1 MAFIIEAMKAC
12 GAGSGKAPTIFTYN
26 TDDTLATVETADYF
40 REGASFLTVGD
51 IIYVSYDA
59 STVPFIVSH
68 VAVVEGGEHEVN
80 VQESS
85 AFVGDARATDIA
97 GAGATTTMSL
107 AILGA
112 NGLFNFYTYRN
123 NSNTKAE
130 MLASGY
136 FWGKGHIRVGDI
148 ISCVASDGFQNLRVL
163 TVGDSITTELVTLA

>member
-1 MAFIIEAMKAC
+1 MAFITKQIKAS
-12 GAGSGKAPTIFTYN
+12 GGGNGKAPTIFTYT
-26 TDDTLATVETADYF
+26 TDDTLALVGGANYF
-40 REGASFLTVGD
+40 RDGAGFLTIGD
-51 IIYVSYDA
+51 IIYVSYDVG
-59 STVPFIVSH
+59 TVVYVVSH
-68 VAVVEGGEHEVN
+68 VALFDGGLHEVN
-80 VQESS
+80 VQTQT
-85 AFVGDARATDIA
+85 AFVGDARGTDIA

-136 FWGKGHIRVGDI
+136 FWGEGHIRVGDI

-163 TVGDSITTELVTLA
+163 TAGDSITTELVTIA